1 MISHLVKGCLCLRL
15 LPNAAG
21 GALSST
27 TARGAQRATYYHH
40 HHHRRPVAFGWTGGE
55 GSRSATTTTQA
66 VAAHQQNQDLQELKD
81 VPASTLAAIECVA
94 SDVDGTLTTP
104 DVTVTSRTKEAIK
117 AVMDSGLVF
126 FPATGKV
133 SVLYALPWGCSPI
146 GAVRMYVNSP
156 HRHVRQ

>member
-15 LPNAAG
+15 LPSAA

-27 TARGAQRATYYHH
+27 TARGAVRTTYCHHYHH
-40 HHHRRPVAFGWTGGE
+40 RPVAFGWTGGE

-66 VAAHQQNQDLQELKD
+66 AAAHQQNQDLRELKD
-81 VPASTLAAIECVA
+81 VPASTLASIQCVA

-133 SVLYALPWGCSPI
+133 SVLYALPWS
-146 GAVRMYVNSP
+146 MFT
-156 HRHVRQ
+156 

>member
-15 LPNAAG
+15 LPSATAA
-21 GALSST
+21 AMST
-27 TARGAQRATYYHH
+27 TRGAQRATYYHH
-40 HHHRRPVAFGWTGGE
+40 HRRPLAFGGWTAGE

-66 VAAHQQNQDLQELKD
+66 VAAHQQNHGLREFTD
-81 VPASTLAAIECVA
+81 VPAATLGTIEAVA

-126 FPATGKV
+126 FPATGK
-133 SVLYALPWGCSPI
+133 
-146 GAVRMYVNSP
+146 
-156 HRHVRQ
+156 